1 MSSHH
6 HPLALLLLVLA
17 WSLVPAPA
25 PATTTNRVEV
35 TCPVCTA
42 SFTAPQLMSTN
53 SFGGQ
58 DTDFMVRA
66 RGAQPLLLA
75 PVTCVTCGYSGYL
88 DGFDR
93 AGPPPSP
100 ASPPADDALKAAIR
114 QEKRLQLPV
123 PLPAT
128 DTFQALPP
136 WARYDLIAQ
145 VYRLQNREERA
156 IARQW
161 QNAAWAIRLDQEFFL
176 HDLSADQRGAM
187 EKALNAAFAARGA
200 HGAEAFGGNQAM
212 FEVDVADALLAS
224 GPTDLGTALG
234 VFFLLRMHGENTA
247 ARTALDR
254 LKPLLT
260 PEQATVWETRFA
272 TDLEHERIYQAR
284 AAEGLA
290 KAAEAAGH
298 PAEKAAIRYHAGEL
312 YRRLEQWDK
321 ARALFDQARADPNL
335 PDFVKGFLAF
345 VEKRLPKP

>member
-1 MSSHH
+1 MSL
-6 HPLALLLLVLA
+6 PRPTLALLLLVLSC
-17 WSLVPAPA
+17 SLVPAPA
-25 PATTTNRVEV
+25 PATTTNRVDV
-35 TCPVCTA
+35 ACPVCLA

-66 RGAQPLLLA
+66 RGTQPLLVA
-75 PVTCVTCGYSGYL
+75 PITCVACGYSGYL
-88 DGFDR
+88 DDFDR
-93 AGPPPSP
+93 AGPPP
-100 ASPPADDALKAAIR
+100 ASTTPPADDALKTAIR

-128 DTFQALPP
+128 DTFQAIPP
-136 WARYDLIAQ
+136 WGRYDLIAQ
-145 VYRLQNREERA
+145 VYQLQNRDERT

-161 QNAAWAIRLDQEFFL
+161 QNAAWAVRLDQEFFL
-176 HDLSADQRGAM
+176 HGLADEQRAAM

-212 FEVDVADALLAS
+212 FEVDVADSLLAS
-224 GPTDLGTALG
+224 GPADPGTMLGA
-234 VFFLLRMHGENTA
+234 FFLLRMHGENTA

-260 PEQATVWETRFA
+260 PEQASAWETRFTA
-272 TDLEHERIYQAR
+272 DLERERSFQTK

-290 KAAEAAGH
+290 KAAEAADH

-321 ARALFDQARADPNL
+321 ARALFDQARSDPNL

-345 VEKRLPKP
+345 VEKRLPQS